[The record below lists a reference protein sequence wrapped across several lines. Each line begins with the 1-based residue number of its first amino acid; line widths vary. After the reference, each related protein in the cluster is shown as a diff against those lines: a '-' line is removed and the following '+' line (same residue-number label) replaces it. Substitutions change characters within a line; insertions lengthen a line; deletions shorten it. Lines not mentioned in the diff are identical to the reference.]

1 MLDFK
6 GFLKIQ
12 ESLGDGTESFIDE
25 LPRGSFSVV
34 NTPGEFEGIPEFSDR
49 VAFNKATVYFS
60 CRIMPTKKGIDSLYF
75 NVNRVELDAEIK
87 PIDDLENPFEKT
99 FDFKD
104 IRVDSQN
111 IEIGKSPYFIED
123 IIIDMKNSSDPN
135 FFQYRVRIGQN

>member
-34 NTPGEFEGIPEFSDR
+34 NTSGEFEGIPEFSDR

-60 CRIMPTKKGIDSLYF
+60 VIS
-75 NVNRVELDAEIK
+75 
-87 PIDDLENPFEKT
+87 
-99 FDFKD
+99 
-104 IRVDSQN
+104 
-111 IEIGKSPYFIED
+111 
-123 IIIDMKNSSDPN
+123 
-135 FFQYRVRIGQN
+135 